1 MDGSSLSLI
10 VIPIVVSISLALWLV
25 IVFYAASHP
34 LWGPRRAAGTKRVSP
49 ARRAGGAAASR
60 TSPCIPSPV
69 AADTGSSRTP
79 RLSWKG
85 S

>member
-25 IVFYAASHP
+25 IVFYAVSHP

-60 TSPCIPSPV
+60 TSPASRHRSPRSP
-69 AADTGSSRTP
+69 AAAGHR
-79 RLSWKG
+79 G
-85 S
+85 